1 MAWSYPGGSVV
12 VHEQCTLRRTKSHNF
27 FKSVI
32 KWEGKCH
39 YSYCYAHP
47 HAAYQESANDTTEM
61 MKLVNHR
68 IRSGHIPA
76 AIALM
81 MLLLFVTPVMADE
94 WVGGIPLKTI
104 ESGVVSG
111 GLYHDAA
118 FGFNSAGPNG
128 TISDGGKTVEKVF
141 TLPPHTGVQWA
152 QLYVAVYCGNMKEN
166 RQANLE
172 IQFGGDGDSSY
183 SQTWN
188 EHLDTEYGFPGEG
201 GSGPVDLDNGSRV
214 TGDYLYWYDVKDM
227 IRDTSVKALVKTS
240 KPEGYT
246 GTFDGRIKLV
256 ALVFAYEDGSTDQV
270 HYWIN
275 QGHDVASGNDP
286 GYIGKTSFDISGLG
300 EVDPDSAELT
310 IFHMASANADMWIN
324 GKSVTGTSPQGS
336 YSGSNQ
342 WDVLDQIGESSIN
355 FEYQNAVGYYKLPL
369 AFLSVQCSNE
379 PSGLLPDL
387 TIAGTVNPVPSTAVF
402 AREPNLVRITNIKNA
417 GPGAATN
424 IPVALYASDI
434 DATIP
439 VNTTIIG
446 ALESGAQTTV
456 TLIDPT
462 IRDLEGGTVTYTV
475 VIDPGNTID
484 EVDKTNNNEI
494 SIAKP
499 VRYNGYKGKGIYW
512 EAGSNITT
520 KQIYDLRGDIA
531 YTTQPESAYKAAG
544 WTTRTETWTA
554 DDLSVP
560 AGAEIE
566 GALLYIAYNWD
577 QTPGNVPDVTATF
590 NDAQLTFGTP
600 YTDKINFGGYA
611 DCKYGLYPA
620 INVTNLFAL
629 DGDNTL
635 VMTANAGNKQALYP
649 STLAIIYSDPTA
661 TRKRII
667 INEECDL
674 LAYSESSYGTSMEE
688 ATAYVPF
695 PDVEAVNVQKATLH
709 SFAGSAGPSEG
720 NLLFNGDTVATSAW
734 KGTAN
739 TCEAFVADVTA
750 HLTAT
755 GNEAAVQ
762 STDSGGMCA
771 CHQFLVIEYT
781 NGATALPD
789 LIISAI
795 TPNAGAGDLMFANEP
810 NVISV
815 TVKNQGEADAGSSAL
830 AIEIDGTVYTE
841 EVGTLAPGA
850 GKTVI
855 ITHETEYAHGASVSV
870 TATADSGD
878 EVDEGDEANNAL
890 SLDLSVYDNGY
901 KGKRWTPTLGGDMAT
916 QATFDGRY
924 GLVYSHGDSTYK
936 GAKWP
941 EQTVT
946 WSADDLLIPEG
957 ATITDARLYQSW
969 GWNKMTEDPAPSVV
983 FNDID
988 VEAPVATYKDRKNW
1002 GTYDYPYGLYVYS
1015 VTDQFDAAGNTLTIT
1030 PEADNDYFLYG
1041 AYLVVVYEDP
1051 ATTEKRILIN
1061 EEFDMVCSRASYSV
1075 DDEEAT
1081 VYAPFS
1087 GVNTTD
1093 LAGAQVIAVLASADE
1108 KEKSKFFFND
1118 QEYPG
1123 FWEDYQSAQQ
1133 IGFSVYD
1140 VAGALQDGANEAR
1153 LQSFDAGANG
1163 DNMYALTAIL
1173 IAEYT
1178 ETTLPDLVVTGIAPN
1193 AGEIF
1198 AHEPNNITATVA
1210 NIGDAAAG
1218 TFDLKFAINSD
1229 TTVVSIAGLA
1239 ANATTTVEITDPVI
1253 RSFDDVVTITVTA
1266 DAADAVLEA
1275 DETNNTATV
1284 TKTVVYNGY
1293 KGKRYTDGDDLT
1305 TRASFSGRYDIAYSA
1320 GDTAYSG
1327 ASWTEQTKTWTADDL
1342 PIPTG
1347 ATVVSA
1353 RLYQGYSYNK
1363 MEDDPAFTLSF
1374 NDNVVTPSAT
1384 YSDIKSFG
1392 SYSYPYG
1399 MYVYDVTEEFDPAGN
1414 SMKLTPEAEN
1424 NYAIYGAYLVVVYE
1438 DASATRKTILIND
1451 EFDMLYAYPTYAA
1464 TSDEATAYAP
1474 FTNVDT
1480 DDILSARAV
1489 AILYSAGD
1497 AGKSKFFF
1505 NDQEYAGFWTD
1516 YQADPQLGFSVY
1528 DVTGA
1533 LQDGANEAR
1542 LQSYDPG
1549 TSGDNM
1555 YAATVI
1561 LVVTSLPQGDQTTD
1575 VSLEIPGCNVTTGDD
1590 GKSRVRIDI
1599 SGAQVAGTTITIPQ
1613 EAYTLTIETDEV
1625 PAKDEGGTITGTVT
1639 KIRLDTKPIVTK
1651 LDTVGAVNAS
1661 ISASLTHLPAE
1672 ASLTTTVSQDVAPDA
1687 RSAFQLAASD
1697 SGLNLIDVA
1706 YTLSIVRTKLEN
1718 TRDIA
1723 DATIR
1728 MSVSPGWVA
1737 DHAGDASMVRIIR
1750 FADDGT
1756 HEILTTRLTG
1766 TDASGNLIFEA
1777 NSPNGF
1783 SVFGLASVS
1792 APSQPTQSRSS
1803 SGGGSGTLTSVGAAS
1818 NLKVGDR
1825 AVISMDRTAVS
1836 AITFTAK
1843 NPIKDVMVTMAKG
1856 SLPRDAKPP
1865 AGTVYQYIEATLYR
1879 AAEEDLSTVQFRFAV
1894 PTDWLA
1900 AQSCTKDGV
1909 EFFRLTDDGWQE
1921 VSIEVLGEENGNA
1934 IFTANPEGFSLFAI
1948 TATGKS
1954 PGATEP
1960 TQESTGTVT
1969 TPPADV
1975 TTPPAGTTTPT
1986 TPPPTPFPAW
1996 VAVMALGV
2004 SLLLVRRR
2012 A

>member
-1 MAWSYPGGSVV
+1 
-12 VHEQCTLRRTKSHNF
+12 
-27 FKSVI
+27 
-32 KWEGKCH
+32 
-39 YSYCYAHP
+39 
-47 HAAYQESANDTTEM
+47 
-61 MKLVNHR
+61 
-68 IRSGHIPA
+68 
-76 AIALM
+76 

-227 IRDTSVKALVKTS
+227 ISDTSVKTLVKTS

-256 ALVFAYEDGSTDQV
+256 ALVVAYEDGSTDQV

-286 GYIGKTSFDISGLG
+286 GHIGKTSFDISGLG

-324 GKSVTGTSPQGS
+324 NKSVTGTSPQGS

-720 NLLFNGDTVATSAW
+720 NLLVNGDTVATSAW

-1516 YQADPQLGFSVY
+1516 YQTDPQLGFSVY

-1542 LQSYDPG
+1542 LQSYDSG

-1561 LVVTSLPQGDQTTD
+1561 LVAEYTETTLPDLVVTGITPNAG
-1575 VSLEIPGCNVTTGDD
+1575 EI
-1590 GKSRVRIDI
+1590 
-1599 SGAQVAGTTITIPQ
+1599 
-1613 EAYTLTIETDEV
+1613 
-1625 PAKDEGGTITGTVT
+1625 
-1639 KIRLDTKPIVTK
+1639 
-1651 LDTVGAVNAS
+1651 
-1661 ISASLTHLPAE
+1661 
-1672 ASLTTTVSQDVAPDA
+1672 
-1687 RSAFQLAASD
+1687 
-1697 SGLNLIDVA
+1697 
-1706 YTLSIVRTKLEN
+1706 
-1718 TRDIA
+1718 
-1723 DATIR
+1723 
-1728 MSVSPGWVA
+1728 
-1737 DHAGDASMVRIIR
+1737 
-1750 FADDGT
+1750 FA
-1756 HEILTTRLTG
+1756 HE
-1766 TDASGNLIFEA
+1766 
-1777 NSPNGF
+1777 PN
-1783 SVFGLASVS
+1783 
-1792 APSQPTQSRSS
+1792 
-1803 SGGGSGTLTSVGAAS
+1803 
-1818 NLKVGDR
+1818 N
-1825 AVISMDRTAVS
+1825 
-1836 AITFTAK
+1836 
-1843 NPIKDVMVTMAKG
+1843 
-1856 SLPRDAKPP
+1856 
-1865 AGTVYQYIEATLYR
+1865 
-1879 AAEEDLSTVQFRFAV
+1879 
-1894 PTDWLA
+1894 
-1900 AQSCTKDGV
+1900 
-1909 EFFRLTDDGWQE
+1909 
-1921 VSIEVLGEENGNA
+1921 
-1934 IFTANPEGFSLFAI
+1934 I
-1948 TATGKS
+1948 TATVANIGD
-1954 PGATEP
+1954 A
-1960 TQESTGTVT
+1960 
-1969 TPPADV
+1969 A
-1975 TTPPAGTTTPT
+1975 AGTFDLKFAINSDTTVVSIAGLAANAT
-1986 TPPPTPFPAW
+1986 TT
-1996 VAVMALGV
+1996 
-2004 SLLLVRRR
+2004 
-2012 A
+2012 

>member
-76 AIALM
+76 AIALV

-1123 FWEDYQSAQQ
+1123 FWEDYQSTPQ

-1140 VAGALQDGANEAR
+1140 VTDALQDGANEAR
-1153 LQSFDAGANG
+1153 LQSFDTGSGG
-1163 DNMYALTAIL
+1163 DSMYAMTTILVTEYAAMPVADFTGAPTTGTAPLEVRFTDTSTGRPVQWMWEFGDGRIATTKNPIITYRQPGTYTVNLTVTYDDGSSSRSTKANYITVTQPDPVASFTADHTSGNADLTVQFTDTSTGSPTSWNWDFGDGSSSTGQNPAHTYTTAGTYTATLTVRRGDGPASTAERQITVRPVADFTADRTRGNAGLTVQFTDKSTGSPTSWAWDFGDGATSTGQNPAHIYSTPGTYTVRLTVTGGGQTHTEAKTAYITVVDPGAPPVAEFRADTTGGYAPLSVRFFDQSQGNVTAWLWNFGDGTTSTGQNPTHTYTTAGTYAVTLTVTGDAGSNTITKTAYITVDDPKPVADFVATRLRGEAPLTVQFTDNSTGAPSLTRAWDFGDGTTSALQNPTHIFDHDGEGARTYTVTLTVTNSAGSDVKKTEIIVVAPPQKEDVADRVDKTSAITIENIPVTYQDL
-1173 IAEYT
+1173 ALEIPKGNEAKQADNAPIT
-1178 ETTLPDLVVTGIAPN
+1178 ELSVGVAPDLKEPAVGTI
-1193 AGEIF
+1193 EIGGKAF
-1198 AHEPNNITATVA
+1198 KLGPEGA
-1210 NIGDAAAG
+1210 
-1218 TFDLKFAINSD
+1218 KFYPAI
-1229 TTVVSIAGLA
+1229 
-1239 ANATTTVEITDPVI
+1239 P
-1253 RSFDDVVTITVTA
+1253 VTITFT
-1266 DAADAVLEA
+1266 E
-1275 DETNNTATV
+1275 DEWKKLFGDGRT
-1284 TKTVVYNGY
+1284 TKIQ
-1293 KGKRYTDGDDLT
+1293 
-1305 TRASFSGRYDIAYSA
+1305 RYD
-1320 GDTAYSG
+1320 GTN
-1327 ASWTEQTKTWTADDL
+1327 WVELENQTRDD
-1342 PIPTG
+1342 
-1347 ATVVSA
+1347 
-1353 RLYQGYSYNK
+1353 
-1363 MEDDPAFTLSF
+1363 
-1374 NDNVVTPSAT
+1374 
-1384 YSDIKSFG
+1384 
-1392 SYSYPYG
+1392 
-1399 MYVYDVTEEFDPAGN
+1399 
-1414 SMKLTPEAEN
+1414 
-1424 NYAIYGAYLVVVYE
+1424 
-1438 DASATRKTILIND
+1438 
-1451 EFDMLYAYPTYAA
+1451 
-1464 TSDEATAYAP
+1464 
-1474 FTNVDT
+1474 
-1480 DDILSARAV
+1480 
-1489 AILYSAGD
+1489 
-1497 AGKSKFFF
+1497 
-1505 NDQEYAGFWTD
+1505 
-1516 YQADPQLGFSVY
+1516 
-1528 DVTGA
+1528 
-1533 LQDGANEAR
+1533 
-1542 LQSYDPG
+1542 
-1549 TSGDNM
+1549 
-1555 YAATVI
+1555 
-1561 LVVTSLPQGDQTTD
+1561 
-1575 VSLEIPGCNVTTGDD
+1575 
-1590 GKSRVRIDI
+1590 VRF
-1599 SGAQVAGTTITIPQ
+1599 
-1613 EAYTLTIETDEV
+1613 
-1625 PAKDEGGTITGTVT
+1625 TITG
-1639 KIRLDTKPIVTK
+1639 
-1651 LDTVGAVNAS
+1651 
-1661 ISASLTHLPAE
+1661 
-1672 ASLTTTVSQDVAPDA
+1672 
-1687 RSAFQLAASD
+1687 
-1697 SGLNLIDVA
+1697 
-1706 YTLSIVRTKLEN
+1706 YT
-1718 TRDIA
+1718 
-1723 DATIR
+1723 
-1728 MSVSPGWVA
+1728 
-1737 DHAGDASMVRIIR
+1737 
-1750 FADDGT
+1750 
-1756 HEILTTRLTG
+1756 
-1766 TDASGNLIFEA
+1766 
-1777 NSPNGF
+1777 NSF
-1783 SVFGLASVS
+1783 SVF
-1792 APSQPTQSRSS
+1792 APVTTTTTPPSRPTAAPPSS
-1803 SGGGSGTLTSVGAAS
+1803 SGGGGGPQASVGAAS
-1818 NLKVGDR
+1818 NLKAGDR
-1825 AVISMDRTAVS
+1825 AALSMSQTAISSV
-1836 AITFTAK
+1836 TFTAK
-1843 NPIKDVMVTMAKG
+1843 NQIRDVMVTMAKG

-1879 AAEEDLSTVQFRFAV
+1879 AAVDDFSSIQFRFSV
-1894 PTDWLA
+1894 PASWIKE
-1900 AQSCTKDGV
+1900 QGSTKDEV
-1909 EFFRLTDDGWQE
+1909 RLFRLADNDWQE
-1921 VSIEVLGEENGNA
+1921 VPVEVLGEESGNV
-1934 IFTANPEGFSLFAI
+1934 IFTADPEGFSLFAI
-1948 TATGKS
+1948 TTTGKA
-1954 PGATEP
+1954 PDVTEP
-1960 TQESTGTVT
+1960 TPKPTESVT

-1975 TTPPAGTTTPT
+1975 TRPPAGTTPT
-1986 TPPPTPFPAW
+1986 TPKPTPLPVW
-1996 VAVMALGV
+1996 VAVTALGA